1 MASLRDVGIAVVAF
15 LVEYV
20 VVIVVSKVLVE
31 GDDASDTDDLVAGC
45 RGCFI
50 RWRCFWCWW

>member
-20 VVIVVSKVLVE
+20 VVIVVSEVLVE
-31 GDDASDTDDLVAGC
+31 VDVASDTDDLVAVC

-50 RWRCFWCWW
+50 R

>member
-50 RWRCFWCWW
+50 R